1 MTLINKKAF
10 APGDIPTAVELNA
23 PYNSLATASQNI
35 EGDNSATGWI
45 THRHLEVDQ
54 TGQPVFNA
62 CKQYNQPTGTSTYNN
77 TSYQTITFSGNPA
90 QITLGYTPDIGEIV
104 RFAASG
110 MTGDND
116 VVVDYDYVGTDV
128 GKPNFYAFRLL
139 LNHTTVGVPGTIN
152 LGEWGYSFT
161 TKTNGPLTSLAP
173 TVASSI
179 YWQPFA
185 FSTLYRQQ
193 TLRTLDSVVLQC
205 KVFDATNTLEIER
218 HQLYAIRG
226 KR

>member
-10 APGDIPTAVELNA
+10 SPGDIPTAAELNA
-23 PYNSLATASQNI
+23 PYDSLATASADI

-45 THRHLEVDQ
+45 THRHLEVGK
-54 TGQPVFNA
+54 TGQPVFNV

-77 TSYQTITFSGNPA
+77 TSYQTITFAGNPA
-90 QITLGYTPDIGEIV
+90 QITLGYTPDVGEVV

-110 MTGDND
+110 MVGDND
-116 VVVDYDYVGTDV
+116 VVVDYDYVGANV

-139 LNHTTVGVPGTIN
+139 LNHTTGGVGGTIN

-161 TKTNGPLTSLAP
+161 TKTNGPLSSSTTNLAGP
-173 TVASSI
+173 I

-185 FSTLYRQQ
+185 FSMLYRQS
-193 TLRTLDSVVLQC
+193 TLRTLNSVELQC